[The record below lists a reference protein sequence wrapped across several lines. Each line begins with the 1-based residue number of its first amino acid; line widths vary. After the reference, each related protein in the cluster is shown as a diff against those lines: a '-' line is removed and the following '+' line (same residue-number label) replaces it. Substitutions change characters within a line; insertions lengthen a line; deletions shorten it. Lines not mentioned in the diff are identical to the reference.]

1 MKNNIKTNFDLKD
14 PTNKTIKG
22 LTVVA
27 VILLVVCIV
36 TIFIGLY
43 LGFNKK
49 EYDAKYWCEEY
60 VKENIGD
67 YTTNYYTIEEMEVF
81 ATENQEPEVVFH
93 VYNIYGSY
101 RVCWDSEFIVI
112 ITYKQ
117 GKSKNSLIKDD
128 IVKIEVMSEHNGW
141 YNNYS

>member
-1 MKNNIKTNFDLKD
+1 MKKKIALC
-14 PTNKTIKG
+14 IG
-22 LTVVA
+22 LTV
-27 VILLVVCIV
+27 LLIGFITFGVVYSV
-36 TIFIGLY
+36 L
-43 LGFNKK
+43 NKTY
-49 EYDAKYWCEEY
+49 EMHDAKYWCEEY
-60 VKENIGD
+60 VKANIGD

-117 GKSKNSLIKDD
+117 GKSKNNLIKDD